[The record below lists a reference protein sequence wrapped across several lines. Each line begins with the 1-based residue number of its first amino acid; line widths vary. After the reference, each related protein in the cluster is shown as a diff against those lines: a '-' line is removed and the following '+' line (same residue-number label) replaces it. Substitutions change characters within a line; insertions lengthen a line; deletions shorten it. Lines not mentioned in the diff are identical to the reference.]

1 MSTNRMNEGELSMI
15 QFEHCTPHFTFAGWE
30 S

>member
-1 MSTNRMNEGELSMI
+1 MNTNRMNEGELSMI
-15 QFEHCTPHFTFAGWE
+15 QFGQCTPHLTFAGWE